1 MAKGVEGE
9 GMTAGKMH
17 EGEADID
24 APLVRRL
31 LAAQFP
37 QWADLPVERVVSA
50 GTDNAIYRLGA
61 DMAVRLPRIESAT
74 GQVAKDE
81 RWLPRLAPHLPLAVP
96 VLLGQGVPG
105 QGYLWDWGIYRW
117 LGGDEATMER
127 LADPVAAAKDLAGF
141 VRALQAIDIADGPA
155 RRTNASGRGVPL
167 ALRDAATREAIAAA
181 GSEVDTHA
189 VTAAWAESL
198 AAPAWHGPP
207 VWIHGDLAPG
217 NLLVTEGRLSGV
229 IDFACAGVGDPACD
243 LLVAWNLFTGQSREA
258 FRAEMQVDDATWL
271 RGRGWALSVSLL
283 QLPYYLHTNPVL
295 VASSR
300 HVISE
305 VLADHA
311 RPARPT
317 DLPRLPD
324 AVKVL

>member
-1 MAKGVEGE
+1 
-9 GMTAGKMH
+9 MTAPKMH

-37 QWADLPVERVVSA
+37 QWADLPIKSVVSA
-50 GTDNAIYRLGA
+50 GTDNAIYRLGS

-74 GQVAKDE
+74 GQVAKDK
-81 RWLPRLAPHLPLAVP
+81 RMLARLAPHLPLAVP

-117 LGGDEATMER
+117 LGGDEAAMER
-127 LADPVAAAKDLAGF
+127 LADPVAAAADLAGF
-141 VRALQAIDIADGPA
+141 VRALQAIGTPGWPA
-155 RRTNASGRGVPL
+155 RAKASSRGVPL

-181 GSEVDTHA
+181 GSEVDARA

-198 AAPAWHGPP
+198 AAPAWDGPP

-217 NLLVTEGRLSGV
+217 NLLVTEGRLSAV

-243 LLVAWNLFTGQSREA
+243 LLVAWNLFAGQSRAA

-271 RGRGWALSVSLL
+271 RGRGWALSVALL

-311 RPARPT
+311 RASAA
-317 DLPRLPD
+317 D
-324 AVKVL
+324 